1 MDSLSIVVILWH
13 LVFERNLRVESSLF
27 HLVVDNMV
35 VEFHFAF
42 ELADNFVYSL
52 GFVIEKHF
60 YMRLSDVLFAFVLFV

>member
-1 MDSLSIVVILWH
+1 
-13 LVFERNLRVESSLF
+13 
-27 HLVVDNMV
+27 MV